1 MEYTNQTPY
10 VQDYTQTGEVTV
22 KSVAALA
29 LSNPK
34 VVGARCFSY
43 DNAYVVALI
52 SSPFYLKSERD
63 AFLQTTKI
71 DLSKQTKADVFVTL
85 DIDVYRKIKD
95 DMTNAQKAELFEQV
109 LSRAQ

>member
-10 VQDYTQTGEVTV
+10 IQDYIQTGEVTV

-34 VVGARCFSY
+34 VVGARCFAY
-43 DNAYVVALI
+43 GNAYVVALI
-52 SSPFYLKSERD
+52 SAPFYLKSERD
-63 AFLQTTKI
+63 AFLQSAKI
-71 DLSKQTKADVFVTL
+71 DLSQQTKTDVFVTL

-95 DMTNAQKAELFEQV
+95 DMTDAQKAELFEKV
-109 LSRAQ
+109 LSRTQ

>member
-10 VQDYTQTGEVTV
+10 VQDYIQTSEVSEQ
-22 KSVAALA
+22 SVAALA

-43 DNAYVVALI
+43 NNAYVGALI

-63 AFLQTTKI
+63 AFLQSTKT
-71 DLSKQTKADVFVTL
+71 DLSKQTKTDVFVTL
-85 DIDVYRKIKD
+85 DVDVYRKIKD
-95 DMTNAQKAELFEQV
+95 GMTDEQKADLFEKV
-109 LSRAQ
+109 ISRAY

>member
-10 VQDYTQTGEVTV
+10 VQDYMQTGEVSEQ
-22 KSVAALA
+22 SVAALA

-43 DNAYVVALI
+43 NKAYVVALI

-63 AFLQTTKI
+63 AFLHSTKI

-95 DMTNAQKAELFEQV
+95 GMTDAQKAELFEKV
-109 LSRAQ
+109 LSRTY

>member
-10 VQDYTQTGEVTV
+10 VQDYMQTGEVSEQ
-22 KSVAALA
+22 SVAALA

-43 DNAYVVALI
+43 NNAYVVALI

-63 AFLQTTKI
+63 AFLQSTKI
-71 DLSKQTKADVFVTL
+71 DLSKQTKDDVFVTL
-85 DIDVYRKIKD
+85 DIDVYRKIKEG
-95 DMTNAQKAELFEQV
+95 MTDAQQAELFEKV
-109 LSRAQ
+109 LARTY